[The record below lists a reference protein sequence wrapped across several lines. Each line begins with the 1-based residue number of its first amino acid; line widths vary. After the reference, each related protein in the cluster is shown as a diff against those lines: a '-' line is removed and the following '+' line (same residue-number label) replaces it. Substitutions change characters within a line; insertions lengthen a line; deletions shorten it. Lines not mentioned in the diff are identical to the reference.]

1 MNKKKLKKISKYRKG
16 KTIKSNYLIIIL
28 VIVLIFASVGY
39 SYWSTELRIQGIVTA
54 KFEQQELPVVIE
66 QPTTDEN
73 GVSRFTSETNFT
85 ADGLLNDYELY
96 RIINEEYDATTNTI
110 TTTLKHT
117 SKGVKIWIWDRT
129 YVDVTIKLKFENGSN
144 YPFQNGTIT
153 LTDSRDT
160 AGVFTNRATPTLEST
175 TVMPGQST
183 NAVISGRFNANLNVG
198 TNTHYYYTISFNV
211 NGEVKNFYY
220 HLEILKMD

>member
-1 MNKKKLKKISKYRKG
+1 MNKKELKKISKYRKG

-85 ADGLLNDYELY
+85 VDGLLNDYELY
-96 RIINEEYDATTNTI
+96 RIINEEYDVTTNTI

-117 SKGVKIWIWDRT
+117 SKGINLWIINRT
-129 YVDVTIKLKFENGSN
+129 YINATIKLKFENGSN
-144 YPFQNGTIT
+144 YQFENGTIV
-153 LTDSRDT
+153 LSESRDT
-160 AGVFTNRATPTLEST
+160 AGVITNLRYNLESS
-175 TVMPGQST
+175 TVAPGAST
-183 NAVISGRFNANLNVG
+183 NAVITGRFNANLNVG
-198 TNTHYYYTISFNV
+198 TNTHYYFTISFNV